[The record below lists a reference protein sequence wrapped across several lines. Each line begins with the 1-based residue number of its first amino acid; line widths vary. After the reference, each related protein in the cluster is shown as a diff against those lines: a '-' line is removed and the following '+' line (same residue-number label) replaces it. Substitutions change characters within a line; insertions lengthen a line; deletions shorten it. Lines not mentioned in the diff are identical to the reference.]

1 MYIAAFNGSPR
12 KNGNTFMLLRR
23 CLDILEEEGIE
34 TKLFQV
40 GGSGIRPCRACQ
52 ACRRNNLERCVFTDD
67 PLNEWL
73 EEMKKADGILLGSPT
88 YFWSV
93 TPEMKALIDRAG
105 FIARGSLRSGKTR
118 CLFSNKVG
126 AALSAYY
133 RSGSIHA
140 LQAMQAFFL
149 TTQMIVP
156 GNVYWPQAQDA
167 SNGALPHGSDQDG
180 DGLHYVDELGRSM
193 AWLLKKLHA

>member
-1 MYIAAFNGSPR
+1 MYVAAFNGSPR
-12 KNGNTFMLLRR
+12 KNGNTSMLLRR

-34 TKLFQV
+34 TRFFQV
-40 GGSGIRPCRACQ
+40 GGSGIRGCRACQ
-52 ACRRNNLERCVFTDD
+52 ACRKNNLERCVFNDD

-88 YFWSV
+88 YFWSI

-105 FIARGSLRSGKTR
+105 FIARGSLRSGKTQ

-140 LQAMQAFFL
+140 IQAMQAFFL

-156 GNVYWPQAQDA
+156 GSVYWPQAMDA
-167 SNGALPHGSDQDG
+167 SNGALPHGADQDG

-193 AWLLKKLHA
+193 AWLLKKLHD